1 MKDDTQSAKTPAAA
15 TSPQPQESTMLASIR
30 ALATGTALQAQ
41 DEVAAQLTAM
51 GTARRNVLLITTI
64 VMITSYQHQAH
75 FFADHG
81 AGWASVLLPAPL
93 DLLMLT
99 LMKISQLKGI
109 STASRWTARGLLVL
123 PAAGSAAVNFFA
135 PGDLVLRISFASLVL
150 AIAIGDVALGLIKPS
165 KDAMRTAVR
174 STAARK
180 AAATKAAAKPAA
192 TRKTPTAPKTPTVR
206 KPRAPKVQ
214 TAPAT
219 PTAAPVTS
227 DLIHIPTDAEI
238 AQFLGSGQRTA

>member
-15 TSPQPQESTMLASIR
+15 TSPKPQESQMLTTIR
-30 ALATGTALQAQ
+30 AIVTGTALQAQ
-41 DEVAAQLTAM
+41 DEVTAQLTAM

-109 STASRWTARGLLVL
+109 STASRWVARGLLVL

-192 TRKTPTAPKTPTVR
+192 TRKAPTAPKTPAVR

-214 TAPAT
+214 TAPAA

-238 AQFLGSGQRTA
+238 AQLLGSGQRTA